1 MLKVKEYSTINH
13 SSSSIL
19 CMKKLGA
26 ISQSY
31 LKEIATYIQHI
42 FLVANKVGNGII
54 CTFLKSKSISI
65 LNSQFIT
72 NLLIKESK
80 KLFRAAIN

>member
-1 MLKVKEYSTINH
+1 MYTMYEEIGCNKS
-13 SSSSIL
+13 
-19 CMKKLGA
+19 KLFERDC
-26 ISQSY
+26 Y
-31 LKEIATYIQHI
+31 LYTTY

-72 NLLIKESK
+72 LLIKESK
-80 KLFRAAIN
+80 KLFRTQSSAIN